1 MVNGEWRVVNSNNL
15 RMVYFEMEKEK
26 KQIVFV
32 NQSSGYLMLDIID
45 AFGTNYE
52 ERILMAGFINPRNK
66 AVDTTIKVI
75 KLATYNRSSSVKRLI
90 TWSLAFIKALW
101 LIKTKYRKADLFLVS
116 NPPFALFIPLFCNNP
131 FRVLVYDVYPDAMV
145 SYKLL
150 KQDSWLAGWWR
161 KANKKV
167 FAKAMGI
174 YTIGNGMKQLLSA
187 YIDASKIKVVPIWTD
202 NAFLKPLPKATNPFI
217 IQQKLENK
225 FIVLYS
231 GNLGKT
237 QEVEVLVELA
247 ANTTDSNL
255 FFLIIG
261 GGDKYQWL
269 ANKIGEKGLDNIRL
283 LPWQQT
289 DQLPY
294 SLASADIAVVSL
306 GKEASLLS
314 VPSKT
319 FNYLS
324 VGAPLLC
331 IASPDSEL
339 AILVKE
345 HKIGECFGSSETDRM
360 IAFINNLKNN
370 QQQLAAFRER
380 SLATSNLFSPANAL
394 EFIQ

>member
-1 MVNGEWRVVNSNNL
+1 LEL
-15 RMVYFEMEKEK
+15 LLFRMEK

-45 AFGTNYE
+45 AFATTHN
-52 ERILMAGFINPRNK
+52 ERILMAGFVNPRHKNIDASVK
-66 AVDTTIKVI
+66 II
-75 KLATYNRSSSVKRLI
+75 KLAPYNRSSSIKRLL

-116 NPPFALFIPLFCNNP
+116 NPPFTFFIPLFCSNP
-131 FRVLVYDVYPDAMV
+131 FKLLVYDVYPDALV
-145 SYKLL
+145 SYKLM
-150 KQDSWLAGWWR
+150 KPDSWLASWWR
-161 KANKKV
+161 NANKKV
-167 FAKAMGI
+167 FAKAAGI

-187 YIDASKIKVVPIWTD
+187 YIDADKIKIVPIWTD
-202 NAFLKPLPKATNPFI
+202 NVFLKPLPKSNNPFI
-217 IQQKLENK
+217 VQQKLENK

-247 ANTTDSNL
+247 ANTKDDSL
-255 FFLIIG
+255 YFLIIG

-269 ANKIGEKGLDNIRL
+269 ANKIEEKGLDNIRL

-289 DQLPY
+289 VQLPY
-294 SLASADIAVVSL
+294 TLASADIAVVSL

-339 AILVKE
+339 ALLVKE
-345 HKIGECFGSSETDRM
+345 YQIGECFSLNETDRM
-360 IAFINNLKNN
+360 IVFINNLKNN

-380 SLATSNLFSPANAL
+380 SLATSNLFSTANAT